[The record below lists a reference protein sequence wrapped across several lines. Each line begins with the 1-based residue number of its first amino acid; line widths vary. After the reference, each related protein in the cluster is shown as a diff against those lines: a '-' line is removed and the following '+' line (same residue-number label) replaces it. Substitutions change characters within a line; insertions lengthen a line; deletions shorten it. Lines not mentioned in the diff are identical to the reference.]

1 MQRVY
6 QIQELEKV
14 KRWKDVTAEYFKSN
28 ITSFYNLYSQRGRL
42 FNLLNETQQKFIEF
56 LQRPN

>member
-42 FNLLNETQQKFIEF
+42 FNLLNETQ
-56 LQRPN
+56 